1 MMTSLNDPSCLSE
14 LSNNLDNILINAVDN
29 TNAQSFAPGV
39 VLGVTNEKETKY
51 LNSKGVVSLD
61 NRKEMTTDAVFCYY
75 SCSKAITT
83 TAILQLVEK
92 GLIDLDVPVK
102 TYLSKIGD
110 IGIIKGWKDEKTPIF
125 EPPTVDITMRMLLT
139 HSAGFS
145 YPFFN
150 EDYKKILEQNGQ
162 PNILNVDETTMDCT
176 FLIFEPGTKWHYGMN
191 LDWAGFVLEAVAGQ
205 KLGDYIME
213 NIFKP
218 AKMDSC
224 TFHIKNNDIVS
235 THMRTSEGLMIA
247 PFGPERDPKL
257 DMGGHGI
264 FGTVD
269 DYLKFIRIWL
279 NGGKTE
285 DGLQIIKPE
294 THEIA
299 IQNNLAKGLHV
310 TDLESFQQEVTKSAL
325 LDPSIKPDTWSLGF
339 AVNEQDLPTGRP
351 KGTIHWSGVANL
363 YYLIDIKNKVG
374 IFWATQIFPFL
385 DESASGFIKAET
397 AVYDAFKS

>member
-14 LSNNLDNILINAVDN
+14 LSNNLDNILNNAVDN

-224 TFHIKNNDIVS
+224 TRYI
-235 THMRTSEGLMIA
+235 
-247 PFGPERDPKL
+247 
-257 DMGGHGI
+257 
-264 FGTVD
+264 
-269 DYLKFIRIWL
+269 
-279 NGGKTE
+279 
-285 DGLQIIKPE
+285 
-294 THEIA
+294 
-299 IQNNLAKGLHV
+299 
-310 TDLESFQQEVTKSAL
+310 
-325 LDPSIKPDTWSLGF
+325 
-339 AVNEQDLPTGRP
+339 
-351 KGTIHWSGVANL
+351 
-363 YYLIDIKNKVG
+363 
-374 IFWATQIFPFL
+374 
-385 DESASGFIKAET
+385 
-397 AVYDAFKS
+397 